1 MRKARQT
8 VNALVVYVQRHQQN
22 GSTLQQSAAE
32 ELQILMDDSLLLLLL
47 LLTRGSLVADA
58 NAAAGISPCSPLT
71 TVVQHAALHTVYITP
86 CNTICAAA
94 ADKRYP
100 VCPT

>member
-8 VNALVVYVQRHQQN
+8 ANALVVYVQRHQQN

-32 ELQILMDDSLLLLLL
+32 ELQILMDDSLLLLL
-47 LLTRGSLVADA
+47 TRESLVADA

>member
-8 VNALVVYVQRHQQN
+8 ANALVVYVQRHQQN

-47 LLTRGSLVADA
+47 TRESLVADA